1 MNLFKY
7 DEWKDTDAVQLSIWF
22 LDAVMQEY
30 IDKAKNIP
38 GFESAVRF
46 AEKSRALGL
55 GVLGWHS
62 LLQKNKFPFDSFE
75 AMMLNAEIFRHMQQ
89 EAKTASMNL
98 AKEYG
103 EPEWCKGFGI
113 RNTHQ
118 LAVAPTVS
126 NSIISGSVSAGIE
139 PISANVV
146 ALKTGKGTFMRTNPL
161 LKQLLAEK
169 NMDNIDVWKQINE
182 NSGSVSE
189 LKFLNDSEK
198 EIFLTAREINQHAI
212 IKQAGQRQRFIDQG
226 QSINLF
232 FAKNSDPRYIH
243 SVHMLA
249 WEEGLKGL
257 YYCRSEAALKGDSVN
272 RQKEECKACEG

>member
-98 AKEYG
+98 AKEYKWMKVPQWRHVQVDG
-103 EPEWCKGFGI
+103 DYGFGG
-113 RNTHQ
+113 R
-118 LAVAPTVS
+118 LRD
-126 NSIISGSVSAGIE
+126 
-139 PISANVV
+139 
-146 ALKTGKGTFMRTNPL
+146 K
-161 LKQLLAEK
+161 
-169 NMDNIDVWKQINE
+169 IDECITK
-182 NSGSVSE
+182 
-189 LKFLNDSEK
+189 LN
-198 EIFLTAREINQHAI
+198 R
-212 IKQAGQRQRFIDQG
+212 
-226 QSINLF
+226 
-232 FAKNSDPRYIH
+232 
-243 SVHMLA
+243 
-249 WEEGLKGL
+249 
-257 YYCRSEAALKGDSVN
+257 
-272 RQKEECKACEG
+272 